1 MFKRNCWI
9 LSDNLIGHEK
19 QSISL
24 AEKLNINY
32 KIIKIKKLNFIE
44 RKFSFFFNLKKKNFF
59 KSPFPKLIISCG
71 KHTAYYSKLIKKKLN
86 KEIFSI
92 FIQKPPININ
102 NFDLVIVPKHDNCK
116 GSNIIE
122 TQGALTK
129 INFEYIKRINKKKKK
144 HNILKKT
151 FISVLIGGNS
161 RHHKITRS
169 ILDQIINKLNL
180 IQKKNKIKIFI
191 LFSRRT
197 IKNDYL
203 YLKKNLLNKNFVF
216 ILPES
221 KKVSYLDALSFAK
234 AIIVTSDSV
243 SMVTESCS
251 TGKPTYII
259 DIPTKSKKFS
269 LFIKNLIDLKLA
281 YYLKDSIS
289 LKNRKKALNDI
300 DEVVKKIK
308 KKLRFNYEKL

>member
-1 MFKRNCWI
+1 MNI
-9 LSDNLIGHEK
+9 LKE
-19 QSISL
+19 
-24 AEKLNINY
+24 
-32 KIIKIKKLNFIE
+32 
-44 RKFSFFFNLKKKNFF
+44 
-59 KSPFPKLIISCG
+59 
-71 KHTAYYSKLIKKKLN
+71 LIKKK
-86 KEIFSI
+86 K
-92 FIQKPPININ
+92 KP
-102 NFDLVIVPKHDNCK
+102 
-116 GSNIIE
+116 
-122 TQGALTK
+122 
-129 INFEYIKRINKKKKK
+129 
-144 HNILKKT
+144 NILKKA

-161 RHHKITRS
+161 RHHKITKS

-197 IKNDYL
+197 MKNDYL
-203 YLKKNLLNKNFVF
+203 YLKKNLLNKNVVFV
-216 ILPES
+216 LPES

-289 LKNRKKALNDI
+289 LKTRKKALNDI

-308 KKLRFNYEKL
+308 KKIKF

>member
-1 MFKRNCWI
+1 MSKKSCWV

-32 KIIKIKKLNFIE
+32 KIIKTEKLNFIE
-44 RKFSFFFNLKKKNFF
+44 RNLLTFLNLKKTKFL
-59 KSPFPKLIISCG
+59 KAPFPEFIISCG
-71 KHTAYYSKLIKKKLN
+71 KNTAYYSKLIKKKS
-86 KEIFSI
+86 KKKIFSI
-92 FIQKPPININ
+92 FIQKPPINIK
-102 NFDLVIVPKHDNCK
+102 NFDIIITPKHDNCS

-122 TQGALTK
+122 THGALTK
-129 INFEYIKRINKKKKK
+129 INLKYIESVNKTKKSGV
-144 HNILKKT
+144 LKEN
-151 FISVLIGGNS
+151 FITVLIGGNS
-161 RHHKITRS
+161 KHHKITNL
-169 ILDQIINKLNL
+169 ILDQIIDKLNL
-180 IQKKNKIKIFI
+180 IQKQKKIKVLI

-197 IKNDYL
+197 KRNDYL
-203 YLKKNLLNKNFVF
+203 YLKKNLLNKNFIF
-216 ILPES
+216 ILPDS
-221 KKVSYLDALSFAK
+221 KQVSYLNAISFAK

-243 SMVTESCS
+243 SMVTEACS

-289 LKNRKKALNDI
+289 LKNKKKALNDI
-300 DEVVKKIK
+300 DVVVKKIK
-308 KKLRFNYEKL
+308 KKIKF

>member
-1 MFKRNCWI
+1 M
-9 LSDNLIGHEK
+9 
-19 QSISL
+19 
-24 AEKLNINY
+24 
-32 KIIKIKKLNFIE
+32 
-44 RKFSFFFNLKKKNFF
+44 
-59 KSPFPKLIISCG
+59 
-71 KHTAYYSKLIKKKLN
+71 
-86 KEIFSI
+86 
-92 FIQKPPININ
+92 
-102 NFDLVIVPKHDNCK
+102 
-116 GSNIIE
+116 
-122 TQGALTK
+122 
-129 INFEYIKRINKKKKK
+129 
-144 HNILKKT
+144 
-151 FISVLIGGNS
+151 IGGNS
-161 RHHKITRS
+161 RHHKITKS
-169 ILDQIINKLNL
+169 ILDQIIDKLNL
-180 IQKKNKIKIFI
+180 IQKKNKIKVFI

-197 IKNDYL
+197 MKNDYL

-216 ILPES
+216 VLPES

-308 KKLRFNYEKL
+308 KKIKF

>member
-1 MFKRNCWI
+1 MSKKNCWI
-9 LSDNLIGHEK
+9 LSDNLVGHEK

-32 KIIKIKKLNFIE
+32 KLIKIKKINFIK
-44 RKFSFFFNLKKKNFF
+44 RNLSSFFNLEKKSFF
-59 KSPFPKLIISCG
+59 KPPYPKIIISCG
-71 KHTAYYSKLIKKKLN
+71 KSTAYYSKMIKQKAKN
-86 KEIFSI
+86 KIFSI
-92 FIQKPPININ
+92 FIQKPPINLS
-102 NFDLVIVPKHDNCK
+102 NFDVVISPKHDKCK
-116 GSNIIE
+116 GLNVIE

-129 INFEYIKRINKKKKK
+129 INSKYIKNINKKKAPS
-144 HNILKKT
+144 ILKKKFVT
-151 FISVLIGGNS
+151 VLIGGDS
-161 RHHKITRS
+161 RHHKITKS
-169 ILDQIINKLNL
+169 ILDKIIKSLQL
-180 IQKKNKIKIFI
+180 IEEQKKIRIFI
-191 LFSRRT
+191 LVSRRT
-197 IKNDYL
+197 NKKNYL
-203 YLKKNLLNKNFVF
+203 YLKKNLINKNFIFV
-216 ILPES
+216 LPNS
-221 KKVSYLDALSFAK
+221 KKVSYLNAISFAK

-243 SMVTESCS
+243 SMVTEASS

-308 KKLRFNYEKL
+308 KKIKF